1 MPKLTTGASALCAVV
16 AAPASAGI
24 PGGNSM
30 QKAISPLVATVF
42 ACLFL
47 IAPAFAQSGGAIS
60 GNVTDVSGS
69 AVESAK
75 VVLKN
80 VATQTEQTATTDA
93 SDRYQLNELAIGI
106 YRVRVEKAGF
116 STAAR
121 NLTLAAPSE
130 KVEANFELAPGDITE
145 QVSITAARGERD
157 TLEVPVRAET
167 ITEDQLIRQNN
178 TSTQDA
184 LTSVPNIT
192 PVGNGP
198 FQQRPRLRGLDSSRI
213 LILVDGERLNTSRV
227 ATDRAGVE
235 IGLIDPTGVQ
245 SVEIISGSGS
255 VLYGAD
261 ALSGTINILTDQ
273 PEAADKLRLGFGL
286 SQLQST
292 NEGGYRLAGKIGLSG
307 RRFALRFSGGF
318 ENFDNYHA
326 GEPFN
331 ESSVFLHQTG
341 RLRQQI
347 LSRVFPDPF
356 NAPFTR
362 GSSEV
367 PNSSSEGNFAG
378 GVGRLFFTDKDV
390 LRVNWN
396 RRRASDIGFPD
407 FAEPFFF
414 QVITLPFSN
423 LDKYG
428 LRYQRAGLTP
438 WFTGL
443 SVNFYHQV
451 QDRNLRNDFAVFSSA
466 PPSPGQPPFDSI
478 IRVKLLTDTRQNVK
492 SYGWD
497 AQGTFL
503 IKGRN
508 ILTAGA
514 SYFYDHS
521 RDSRVSRS
529 EVAIIGFATRPPAP
543 PQLIPQNIAL
553 GPPSVTFPQRVPKSN
568 FKNLGVF
575 IQDEYD
581 VTRRL
586 RIIGGLRFDRL
597 DIETLPTPGY
607 NPLLP
612 GIDRATPPIDLSKL
626 PSASGTSINR
636 STVTG
641 DVGVVVRVT
650 DYFSLSGRAGR
661 SYRHPNLEELF
672 FTGPATVG
680 NIIANTELKPETGVN
695 VDVGAKLRR
704 SRYAASFNYFNNT
717 YRNFISTEIIS
728 NAPTSGLISQA
739 INFARVRIQGFET
752 DGEATFN
759 WRHSI
764 LTPFIAVA
772 YLHGQILEAVN
783 PFSGAALNDVP
794 ADNISPLKA
803 VTGIRWQTRGGWF
816 WSEYNVRAQAK
827 VDRVSPLLSQS
838 PFIIAQDLLALR
850 GFGVHTL
857 RGGINLDRERRRFSF
872 TVGLENLGNE
882 FYREQFQFAP
892 ARGRSF
898 TVGTVVKF
906 F

>member
-1 MPKLTTGASALCAVV
+1 
-16 AAPASAGI
+16 
-24 PGGNSM
+24 M
-30 QKAISPLVATVF
+30 QKAVSPLRAVVF
-42 ACLFL
+42 ACLSLFV
-47 IAPAFAQSGGAIS
+47 PAYAQSGGGISGRVADVS
-60 GNVTDVSGS
+60 GNV
-69 AVESAK
+69 VESAK

-93 SDRYQLNELAIGI
+93 SGHYQFNNIAAGV
-106 YRVRVEKAGF
+106 YRVRVEKGGF
-116 STAAR
+116 SAAAR
-121 NLTLAAPSE
+121 QLTLAASGE
-130 KVEANFELAPGDITE
+130 RIEADFDLAPGAIAE

-157 TLEVPVRAET
+157 ALELAVRAET
-167 ITEDQLIRQNN
+167 ITADQLVRQNN
-178 TSTQDA
+178 TATQDA
-184 LTSVPNIT
+184 LTTIPNIT

-235 IGLIDPTGVQ
+235 IGLVDPTGVQ
-245 SVEIISGSGS
+245 SVEVISGSGS
-255 VLYGAD
+255 VLYGTD

-273 PEAADKLRLGFGL
+273 PESVDSQIRLGFGASML
-286 SQLQST
+286 GSL
-292 NEGGYRLAGKIGLSG
+292 NEPGVRGAGKIDLSG
-307 RRFALRFSGGF
+307 RRFAVRFSGGG
-318 ENFDNYHA
+318 ENFENYHA
-326 GEPFN
+326 GKPFN
-331 ESSVFLHQTG
+331 ESSVYLHQTG
-341 RLRQQI
+341 VIRQQI

-362 GSSEV
+362 TSSEV
-367 PNSSSEGNFAG
+367 PNSSASGYFVN
-378 GVGRLFFTDKDV
+378 GVGRLFVTNKDA

-396 RRRASDIGFPD
+396 RRRAEDIGFPD
-407 FAEPFFF
+407 FSEPYFF
-414 QVITLPFSN
+414 QVITLPFSD

-428 LRYQRAGLTP
+428 IRYQRAGITP

-443 SVNFYHQV
+443 SVNAYHQV
-451 QDRNLRNDFAVFSSA
+451 QDRNLRNDFAIYSSA
-466 PPSPGQPPFDSI
+466 PPTPGGQPLDSI

-497 AQGTFL
+497 VQGNFL

-508 ILTAGA
+508 VLTAGA

-568 FKNLGVF
+568 FKNLGLFV
-575 IQDEYD
+575 QNEYD
-581 VTRRL
+581 VTRWLRL
-586 RIIGGLRFDRL
+586 VGGLRVDRFDI
-597 DIETLPTPGY
+597 DTLATTGY

-612 GIDRATPPIDLSKL
+612 GIDQATPPIDLSKL
-626 PSASGTSINR
+626 PSVSGSSINR
-636 STVTG
+636 TTVTG
-641 DVGVVVRVT
+641 DIGAILRVT
-650 DYFSLSGRAGR
+650 DDFSLSGRVGR

-680 NIIANTELKPETGVN
+680 NIIANTEVKPETGIN
-695 VDVGAKLRR
+695 VDVSAKLRK
-704 SRYAASFNYFNNT
+704 SRYAGSFNYFNNT

-728 NAPTSGLISQA
+728 NAPASGLISQA

-752 DGEATFN
+752 DGEVTLN
-759 WRHSI
+759 WGNSI
-764 LTPFIAVA
+764 FTPFLAVG

-783 PFSGAALNDVP
+783 PFTRAALNDVP

-803 VTGIRWQTRGGWF
+803 VSGVRWQTRGGWF

-827 VDRVSPLLSQS
+827 VDRVSPLLAES
-838 PFIIAQDLLALR
+838 PFIIAQDLFGLR

-857 RGGINLDRERRRFSF
+857 RGGINVQRERSRTSF
-872 TVGLENLGNE
+872 TLGLENLGNK

-898 TVGTVVKF
+898 TIGTVIRF

>member
-1 MPKLTTGASALCAVV
+1 MY
-16 AAPASAGI
+16 
-24 PGGNSM
+24 
-30 QKAISPLVATVF
+30 KAIPPLVASIFV
-42 ACLFL
+42 CLL
-47 IAPAFAQSGGAIS
+47 LVAPALAQNGGGVS
-60 GNVTDVSGS
+60 GNVTDASGS

-75 VVLKN
+75 VILKN
-80 VATQTEQTATTDA
+80 VATQTEQTATTD
-93 SDRYQLNELAIGI
+93 SSGRYQFNELATGI
-106 YRVRVEKAGF
+106 YHMRVEKLGF

-121 NLTLAAPSE
+121 NLTVADTNG
-130 KVEANFELAPGDITE
+130 KVEANFELAPGALTE
-145 QVSITAARGERD
+145 QVSVTALRGERD
-157 TLEVPVRAET
+157 ALEIPVRAEK

-178 TSTQDA
+178 TSAQDA
-184 LTSVPNIT
+184 LTLVPNIT

-235 IGLIDPTGVQ
+235 IGLIDPTAIQ
-245 SVEIISGSGS
+245 SVEVISGSGS

-273 PEAADKLRLGFGL
+273 PERVDSKVRLGFGF

-292 NEGGYRLAGKIGLSG
+292 NESGLRLAGKVDLSG
-307 RRFALRFSGGF
+307 RRFAVRFLGGGEDF
-318 ENFDNYHA
+318 NNYHA
-326 GEPFN
+326 GQPFN

-341 RLRQQI
+341 ALRQQI

-362 GSSEV
+362 ASSEV
-367 PNSSSEGNFAG
+367 PNSSSEGNFVN
-378 GVGRLFFTDKDV
+378 GVGRLFISDKDI

-396 RRRASDIGFPD
+396 RRRAYDIGFPD
-407 FAEPFFF
+407 FSEPFFF
-414 QVITLPFSN
+414 QVITLPFSH

-428 LRYQRAGLTP
+428 LRYQRADITP
-438 WFTGL
+438 WFTSL
-443 SVNFYHQV
+443 SVNVYHQV

-466 PPSPGQPPFDSI
+466 PPAPGQQPLDSI

-503 IKGRN
+503 IEGRN

-521 RDSRVSRS
+521 RDSRESRS
-529 EVAIIGFATRPPAP
+529 EVAIIGFATRPPTP
-543 PQLIPQNIAL
+543 PRLIPQNIAL
-553 GPPSVTFPQRVPKSN
+553 GPPSVTFPQRVPKSD
-568 FKNLGVF
+568 FKNLGFF
-575 IQDEYD
+575 IQDEFD

-586 RIIGGLRFDRL
+586 RIIGGLRVDRF

-607 NPLLP
+607 NPLLT

-641 DVGVVVRVT
+641 DVGMVVRVT

>member
-1 MPKLTTGASALCAVV
+1 
-16 AAPASAGI
+16 
-24 PGGNSM
+24 M
-30 QKAISPLVATVF
+30 QKAISPLVAFFIVCF
-42 ACLFL
+42 FL
-47 IAPAFAQSGGAIS
+47 VVPASAQSGGAIS
-60 GNVTDVSGS
+60 GNVTDASGA
-69 AVESAK
+69 AVEAAK

-93 SDRYQLNELAIGI
+93 SGHYQHNDLAKGI
-106 YRVRVEKAGF
+106 YRVSVEKPGF
-116 STAAR
+116 STATR
-121 NLTLAAPSE
+121 NLTLGDTRES
-130 KVEANFELAPGDITE
+130 VEANFELVPGDIAE
-145 QVSITAARGERD
+145 QVSVTAARGERD
-157 TLEVPVRAET
+157 ALEVPVRAET

-184 LTSVPNIT
+184 LTAVPNIT

-213 LILVDGERLNTSRV
+213 LIMVDGERLNTSRV

-245 SVEIISGSGS
+245 SVEVISGSGS

-273 PEAADKLRLGFGL
+273 PERVESKVRLGFGL
-286 SQLQST
+286 SQFFST
-292 NEGGYRLAGKIGLSG
+292 NESGRRLAGKIDLSG
-307 RRFALRFSGGF
+307 RRFAMRFSGGG

-326 GEPFN
+326 GKPFN
-331 ESSVFLHQTG
+331 ESSVYLHQTG
-341 RLRQQI
+341 ALRQQI

-362 GSSEV
+362 VSSEV
-367 PNSSSEGNFAG
+367 PNSSSEGNFVN

-390 LRVNWN
+390 FRVNWN
-396 RRRASDIGFPD
+396 RRRAYDIGFPD
-407 FAEPFFF
+407 FAQPFFF

-438 WFTGL
+438 WFTSL
-443 SVNFYHQV
+443 SVNVYHQV

-586 RIIGGLRFDRL
+586 RVIGGLRFDRL
-597 DIETLPTPGY
+597 DVETLPTPGY

-626 PSASGTSINR
+626 PSASGTSIDR

-641 DVGVVVRVT
+641 DIGAVVRVT
-650 DYFSLSGRAGR
+650 DYFSLSGRVGR

-680 NIIANTELKPETGVN
+680 NIIANPELKPETGVN

-704 SRYAASFNYFNNT
+704 SRYAGSFNYFNNT

-752 DGEATFN
+752 DGEVTFHLGN
-759 WRHSI
+759 SI
-764 LTPFIAVA
+764 FTPFVAVA
-772 YLHGQILEAVN
+772 YLRGQILEAVN
-783 PFSGAALNDVP
+783 PFTGATLNDVP

-803 VTGIRWQTRGGWF
+803 VSGIRWQTRGGWF

-827 VDRVSPLLSQS
+827 VDRVSPLLTQS
-838 PFIIAQDLLALR
+838 PFIIAQDLFALR

-857 RGGINLDRERRRFSF
+857 RGGLNLQRERNRFSF
-872 TVGLENLGNE
+872 TVGLENLGNN

-898 TVGTVVKF
+898 TVGTVVRF
-906 F
+906 Y